1 MPEVDET
8 TPRTGRVR
16 GLVVLLAKII
26 VSVSL
31 LGLLLGRTDVS
42 RLWMFMRGASL
53 AWLGAALLLYLVMVL
68 ISAWRWRVL
77 LDAQH
82 VAVPRSRLFNS
93 YLVATFFNN
102 FLPSNIGGD
111 VIRIHDTAAAAG
123 SKTLATTVVLMDRG
137 IGLLGLVLVAAIGAT
152 SAPPDGG
159 AMPLLAPALWLS
171 FVGGL
176 LVVVPL
182 VLMPH
187 GVARLL
193 SPLRRIH
200 QEWVSERITR
210 LTSALDRF
218 GRAPRAML
226 WGFCGAVV
234 VQAVLVAFYAAIV
247 RSMGISV
254 SWWHLAV
261 IVPVSFI
268 VQMAPVSVN
277 GFGIREAVFSYY
289 FSRLGLSIE
298 SAMAVSFTG
307 AVLIMVFSLSGAVAY
322 VARGSSPDRTT
333 RDTPTS
339 DAQRN
344 AG

>member
-1 MPEVDET
+1 MPDVDESM
-8 TPRTGRVR
+8 PRTGRGR
-16 GLVVLLAKII
+16 RLVVLSAKII

-42 RLWMFMRGASL
+42 RLWVFVRGASL

-111 VIRIHDTAAAAG
+111 VIRVHDTASAAG
-123 SKTLATTVVLMDRG
+123 SKTLATTVVVMDRG

-152 SAPPDGG
+152 SAPASGG

-171 FVGGL
+171 FASGML
-176 LVVVPL
+176 MALPL
-182 VLMPH
+182 VLMPR

-200 QEWVSERITR
+200 QEWVSERISR
-210 LTSALDRF
+210 LTEALDRF

-226 WGFCGAVV
+226 WGFCGAVA

-254 SWWHLAV
+254 SYWHLAV
-261 IVPVSFI
+261 VVPVSFV

-277 GFGIREAVFSYY
+277 GFGVREAAFSFY

-322 VARGSSPDRTT
+322 VARGSSPARKKHEITM
-333 RDTPTS
+333 S
-339 DAQRN
+339 DAQGN

>member
-1 MPEVDET
+1 MAEVDEPM
-8 TPRTGRVR
+8 PRTGSGRR
-16 GLVVLLAKII
+16 LMVLSAKII

-31 LGLLLGRTDVS
+31 LGLLLSRTDVS
-42 RLWMFMRGASL
+42 RLWVFMRGASL
-53 AWLGAALLLYLVMVL
+53 AWLGVALLLYLVMVL

-77 LDAQH
+77 LETQH
-82 VAVPRSRLFNS
+82 VAVPRYRLLNS

-111 VIRIHDTAAAAG
+111 VIRVHDTASAAG
-123 SKTLATTVVLMDRG
+123 SKTLATTVILMDRG
-137 IGLLGLVLVAAIGAT
+137 IGLLGLLLVAAIGAT
-152 SAPPDGG
+152 SVPASGG
-159 AMPLLAPALWLS
+159 TMPLLAPALWLS
-171 FVGGL
+171 FVSGM
-176 LVVVPL
+176 LVVLPVILVPR
-182 VLMPH
+182 

-200 QEWVSERITR
+200 QEWVSERIAR
-210 LTSALDRF
+210 LTDALDRF
-218 GRAPRAML
+218 GRAPWAML
-226 WGFCGAVV
+226 WGLCGAVA

-247 RSMGISV
+247 RSMGIPV

-261 IVPVSFI
+261 VVPVSFV

-277 GFGIREAVFSYY
+277 GFGIREAAFSFY

-322 VARGSSPDRTT
+322 VARGTSPARKKH
-333 RDTPTS
+333 DTAMS
-339 DAQRN
+339 DAQGN